1 MFAGP
6 VARPLTEP
14 NPENASHAEL
24 ETAAKCARSTH
35 ESARMRAMVA
45 LITGLDRATVCHIF
59 GIEERTL
66 LRWIRAFN
74 ARGIDGLL
82 DKVKSGRPRKIA
94 AAAARACRRALE
106 RPQDAGR
113 QHWTGVRFHG
123 YLREEFGLEVSY
135 DTVVRFIHDSGY
147 RLRVPQPWSDRHDE
161 AQRQAFREK
170 LGELM
175 ADETVEIWFGDQC
188 GVEGEP
194 KPRRRWAKRGEKVR
208 GTYNGEHLRMNVTGV
223 VCPRTGQFYALEFTH
238 SDSETFQVFLD
249 EANRDLTFGRKRQVL
264 VLDNAS
270 WHHRKS
276 LRWGRFEPVYLPPY
290 SPDLNPIERLWLLM
304 KAEWFTAFSTDKR
317 EVLIERLDKALTWL
331 IARQSDNRKT
341 CAIPT

>member
-1 MFAGP
+1 M
-6 VARPLTEP
+6 ARRRAEP

-24 ETAAKCARSTH
+24 EMAAKCARSTR

-45 LITGLDRATVCHIF
+45 LILGLGRPAVLHVF
-59 GIEERTL
+59 GIQERTL
-66 LRWIRAFN
+66 QRWIKAFN

-82 DKVKSGRPRKIA
+82 DKVKPGRPRKIA
-94 AAAARACRRALE
+94 PETARACRRALE
-106 RPQDAGR
+106 RPQEAGR

-123 YLREEFGLEVSY
+123 YLREEFGLEISY
-135 DTVVRFIHDSGY
+135 DTVVRFIHEAGY
-147 RLRVPQPWSDRHDE
+147 RLKVPQPWSDRHDE
-161 AQRQAFREK
+161 AAREAFREK
-170 LGELM
+170 LGQVM
-175 ADETVEIWFGDQC
+175 KDEGIEIWFGDQC

-194 KPRRRWAKRGEKVR
+194 KPRRRWAKRGEKTR
-208 GTYNGEHLRMNVTGV
+208 GTYNGEHLRMNVSGM

-249 EANRDLTFGRKRQVL
+249 EANNDLAFDRKRQIL

-276 LRWGRFEPVYLPPY
+276 LRWGRFEPMYLPPY

-317 EVLIERLDKALTWL
+317 EVLIERLDKALRWL
-331 IARQSDNRKT
+331 IERQNANRTT
-341 CAIPT
+341 CAMPT